1 MIVVEMILC
10 MRVYGI
16 YGKKKVLYGLSAL
29 LAVCLVACIVI
40 IATVGVGH
48 NAINSSG
55 YFSFR
60 IQTSPACSCPLRSCL
75 DTDR

>member
-29 LAVCLVACIVI
+29 LVVCLVACIVI

-48 NAINSSG
+48 NAINSSK
-55 YFSFR
+55 
-60 IQTSPACSCPLRSCL
+60 CPDLIPHCVLIPHSCL
-75 DTDR
+75 DTDW

>member
-29 LAVCLVACIVI
+29 LVVCLVACIVI

-48 NAINSSG
+48 NAIDSSEYPSYRVG
-55 YFSFR
+55 PHWRAYS
-60 IQTSPACSCPLRSCL
+60 LLHSCL
-75 DTDR
+75 DIDW